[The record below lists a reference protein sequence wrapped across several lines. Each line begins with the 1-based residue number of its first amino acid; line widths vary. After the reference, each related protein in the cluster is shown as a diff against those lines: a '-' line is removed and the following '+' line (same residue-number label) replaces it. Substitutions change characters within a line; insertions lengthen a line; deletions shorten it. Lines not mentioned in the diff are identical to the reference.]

1 MTETA
6 CIANI
11 GAAQRRR
18 RLWPGV
24 VSLALGLGHGAAVVI
39 AALTPALLLPAAV
52 LVFGGL
58 AGVLQ
63 SREKT

>member
-1 MTETA
+1 MAGEA

-11 GAAQRRR
+11 GAAQRRQR
-18 RLWPGV
+18 FWPGV
-24 VSLALGLGHGAAVVI
+24 VSFLLGLGHGVAVV
-39 AALTPALLLPAAV
+39 AWSLPPLLLLPAAV
-52 LVFGGL
+52 LLFGGS